1 MQLKVILIHA
11 APEFAYPTQEFWD
24 THSAVK
30 SSQVTRAMPKIG
42 LVWFV
47 FWFGLGVNG
56 HGSTFRVPQWTLDML
71 PPLVAVQTPNGYYSS
86 TTCVSYSV
94 RSELE
99 SVRSVWGVC
108 RT

>member
-47 FWFGLGVNG
+47 FLVWFGCERAWQ
-56 HGSTFRVPQWTLDML
+56 HFPSA
-71 PPLVAVQTPNGYYSS
+71 AVDA
-86 TTCVSYSV
+86 
-94 RSELE
+94 
-99 SVRSVWGVC
+99 
-108 RT
+108 